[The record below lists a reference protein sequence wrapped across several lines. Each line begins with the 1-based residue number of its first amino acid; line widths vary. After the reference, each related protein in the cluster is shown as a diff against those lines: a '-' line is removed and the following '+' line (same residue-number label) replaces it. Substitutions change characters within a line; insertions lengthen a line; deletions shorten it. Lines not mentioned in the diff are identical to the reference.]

1 VSYSG
6 EFFSL
11 DKAHLS
17 LSTLQK
23 YPPIYIGSFSSKET
37 LRIVGEMADGWYPG
51 SQFTPEVFR
60 QNVQIIH
67 DAASGSR
74 RSFETIDVMAS
85 IPTFVCSDKNQIPEI
100 KRKIKGALKRKLLL
114 NQHLWKGFGLDR
126 SKFTFPR
133 ELEYQFAT
141 PGQQYD
147 KALASAAESLAIP
160 DEILEGI
167 IEETIALGTADECIS
182 TIEKYLDAGATHI
195 FFSSM
200 LGTRENYRLIAQEIV
215 PRLRGK

>member
-1 VSYSG
+1 MKIANIVSSLDNLTGGRAVLGIGAGEIMNTKPYGIEWENKEARLRRFRETLLVIKLLWISTYENPVSFSG

-17 LSTLQK
+17 LVPVQK

-60 QNVQIIH
+60 QNVEIIH

-100 KRKIKGALKRKLLL
+100 KRKIKGALKRKA
-114 NQHLWKGFGLDR
+114 FVE
-126 SKFTFPR
+126 STS
-133 ELEYQFAT
+133 LERIRI
-141 PGQQYD
+141 GQ
-147 KALASAAESLAIP
+147 K
-160 DEILEGI
+160 
-167 IEETIALGTADECIS
+167 
-182 TIEKYLDAGATHI
+182 
-195 FFSSM
+195 
-200 LGTRENYRLIAQEIV
+200 
-215 PRLRGK
+215 